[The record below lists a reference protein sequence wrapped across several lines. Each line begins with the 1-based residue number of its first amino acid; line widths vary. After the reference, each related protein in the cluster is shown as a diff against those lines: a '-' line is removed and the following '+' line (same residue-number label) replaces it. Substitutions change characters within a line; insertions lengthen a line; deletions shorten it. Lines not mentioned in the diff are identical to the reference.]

1 MARTK
6 LNWKMLFVSIFVFLL
21 LSLLKADECVVT
33 FLGHSGFKI
42 ELSGQIIFID
52 TFNSMSDFIDP
63 QNLSQ
68 GDADYIFYT
77 HAHGDHFEASEA
89 AVALYNTGAKV
100 VGNNE
105 IINLLS
111 EIPFPPVSDDQKI
124 AINPAPEE
132 VVEFTLDGQIEVIA
146 LSDGTENCYF
156 FKTSNFGFSHEGDLG
171 FVLVGRPYIPPQ
183 APEEWRRQMKLVFY
197 PQEKDLSYY
206 PSAEYFF
213 KMHQENTCECRG
225 PDGERVLSPGNSVVI
240 SFSSSTQ
247 SSSWGR
253 VKRAFR

>member
-1 MARTK
+1 MARTR

-52 TFNSMSDFIDP
+52 TFNEASNFITP
-63 QNLSQ
+63 HELNQ

-77 HAHGDHFEASEA
+77 HHHWDHFNAFNATA
-89 AVALYNTGAKV
+89 AINNTGAKV
-100 VGNNE
+100 VSNNAVL
-105 IINLLS
+105 NQLQDV
-111 EIPFPPVSDDQKI
+111 PADQKI
-124 AINPAPEE
+124 PINPGGPIGR
-132 VVEFTLDGQIEVIA
+132 VEFTLDGQIEVMA

-156 FKTSNFGFSHEGDLG
+156 FRTSNFGFSHEGDLS
-171 FVLVGRPYIPPQ
+171 FFIPSQ

-197 PQEKDLSYY
+197 PVENEDLSYY

-213 KMHQENTCECRG
+213 KMHQWDTCEYRD
-225 PDGERVLSPGNSVVI
+225 PAGERNLSPGDSVVI